1 MPTNTP
7 GSTARQ
13 LQDQQI
19 TYLRLPVTIADNG
32 VARTVGVL
40 PAGALILRSMSGV
53 HVGVAFNA
61 GTTNTID
68 IGVPGTA
75 NRYGSALALGTL
87 GAFNPTAQ
95 GVDYRV
101 TADTTIT
108 ATVTLAGTAATAG
121 QADVV
126 IAYVI

>member
-1 MPTNTP
+1 MPTNIP

-19 TYLRLPVTIADNG
+19 TYLRLPVTFADNG
-32 VARTVGVL
+32 VARTVGTV
-40 PAGALILRSMSGV
+40 PAGAIILREQSGV
-53 HVGVAFNA
+53 RVGVAFNA
-61 GTTNTID
+61 GTTNALD
-68 IGVPGTA
+68 IGVVGTA

-101 TADTTIT
+101 TVDTPII
-108 ATVTLAGTAATAG
+108 ATVNLAGTAATAG
-121 QADVV
+121 QADVT
-126 IAYVI
+126 IAYMI